1 MKESRILTILQQNYE
16 VSVEDIEFL
25 RESGGTTYIVR
36 GEDRKFLL
44 KAAGK
49 VFWNTIQQSVDVMCF
64 LAERSFP
71 VPAVIRTKWGTRML
85 EGVEEGE
92 DYLLVLYE
100 YIEGKE
106 PDLRL
111 CGEKVGNMVGWLHK
125 MLLSYSGALIKRDFR
140 FFMERYIEILRQ
152 KNYPKAEVYAE
163 LGIELWEKVK
173 DCPVGVCHGDLHRG
187 NLLETSDGKIYLLDF
202 DTICLAP
209 RMFDV
214 AVMCDMTD
222 YFQLKSDDVKNTKI
236 VYGRFL
242 KGYKRHMRLKEAN
255 WASFQDWVA
264 IRHFQLQATIIE
276 IYGPDCIDEQFID
289 QQLKWLENWK
299 A

>member
-1 MKESRILTILQQNYE
+1 MEKSRLLTILQQNYE
-16 VSVEDIEFL
+16 VPAETVEFL
-25 RESGGTTYIVR
+25 RESGGTTYIVQ
-36 GEDRKFLL
+36 GKGQKFLL

-71 VPAVIRTKWGTRML
+71 VPAVIRTKWGKRML
-85 EGVEEGE
+85 EGTEEGV
-92 DYLLVLYE
+92 DYLLVLFE
-100 YIEGKE
+100 YIEGTE
-106 PDLRL
+106 PDIRK
-111 CGEKVGNMVGWLHK
+111 CREKVGDMVGWLHK

-163 LGIELWEKVK
+163 LGTELWERVK

-187 NLLETSDGKIYLLDF
+187 NLLETADGKIYLLNF

-222 YFQLKSDDVKNTKI
+222 YFHLKSNDIKNTKA
-236 VYGRFL
+236 VYGGFL
-242 KGYKRHMRLKEAN
+242 RGYTHHIKLKEAN
-255 WASFQDWVA
+255 WASFRDWVA

-276 IYGPDCIDEQFID
+276 IYGLDCIGEQFID
-289 QQLKWLENWK
+289 EQLEWLENWGK
-299 A
+299 

>member
-1 MKESRILTILQQNYE
+1 MILQQNYE
-16 VSVEDIEFL
+16 VPAETVEFL
-25 RESGGTTYIVR
+25 RESGGTTYLVQ
-36 GEDRKFLL
+36 GVDRKFLL

-49 VFWNTIQQSVDVMCF
+49 AFWNTIQQSVDVMCF

-85 EGVEEGE
+85 ERIEEGE
-92 DYLLVLYE
+92 EYLLALFE

-106 PDLRL
+106 PDLRV
-111 CGEKVGNMVGWLHK
+111 CGERVGHMIGWLHK
-125 MLLSYSGALIKRDFR
+125 MLPSYSGALIKRDFR

-152 KNYPKAEVYAE
+152 KDYPKAEIYAK
-163 LGIELWEKVK
+163 LGTELWERVK

-187 NLLETSDGKIYLLDF
+187 NLLETADGKIYLLDF
-202 DTICLAP
+202 NTICLAP

-222 YFQLKSDDVKNTKI
+222 YSQLKSDDIKNTKA

-242 KGYKRHMRLKEAN
+242 KGYARHIKLKEAN
-255 WASFQDWVA
+255 WASFKDWVA
-264 IRHFQLQATIIE
+264 IRHFQLQATVVE
-276 IYGPDCIDEQFID
+276 IYGMDCVDEQFID
-289 QQLKWLENWK
+289 EQLKWLENWEQ
-299 A
+299 